1 MDKIAVK
8 DLYGKSDIDY
18 IDNYIFSKE
27 NPWDLLGGIKE
38 YVKTLCARGIDGFTI
53 IDDDVLVGKNVKI
66 AKTATIIGPTI
77 IGNNVEIRP
86 GAYIR
91 GSVIV
96 GDDSVV
102 GNSSELK
109 NAILM
114 RHAQV
119 PHYNYVGDSII
130 GNFAH
135 MGAGSITSNVKS
147 AKEKRTDTIV
157 VILLSLGAILMV
169 FPLVYMVCASFMTKG
184 QILSGNFSLIPDPFK
199 AGTYN
204 EVIFHSNFLQ
214 GVRNKVEMRE
224 MKKFLS
230 KLSFSTLPITANI
243 SSRAVAIMEET
254 ALRSDLGVCDAL
266 IFATARETGETLLS
280 GNKRHFKEVALLN
293 AEEFKPE

>member
-8 DLYGKSDIDY
+8 DLFGKSDIEY
-18 IDNYIFSKE
+18 IDSYVFSKE

-53 IDDDVLVGKNVKI
+53 IDEDVLVGKNVKI
-66 AKTATIIGPTI
+66 AKTATIVGPTI

-135 MGAGSITSNVKS
+135 MGAGSILSNLKS
-147 AKEKRTDTIV
+147 DGKNIV
-157 VILLSLGAILMV
+157 IHG
-169 FPLVYMVCASFMTKG
+169 
-184 QILSGNFSLIPDPFK
+184 
-199 AGTYN
+199 
-204 EVIFHSNFLQ
+204 EVDH
-214 GVRNKVEMRE
+214 
-224 MKKFLS
+224 
-230 KLSFSTLPITANI
+230 
-243 SSRAVAIMEET
+243 
-254 ALRSDLGVCDAL
+254 
-266 IFATARETGETLLS
+266 ETGLRKIGGFLGDHADIGCGSVLNPGTVIGQNTQVYPLTMLR
-280 GNKRHFKEVALLN
+280 GVVKANKIVKAQDNIVD
-293 AEEFKPE
+293 KK